1 MDIAQIAW
9 RDVVLLIAV
18 AAGVYLAFMLLRL
31 MQVGQRGQ
39 RRHALH
45 ALEIP
50 AANDASAA
58 QPEAAT
64 TELPFQFS
72 FTPLTVHTP
81 APGYQESARE
91 VEPEKP
97 VPSFAEALNN
107 SRVEQEM
114 RELRAEL
121 AALREELADM
131 QASRRVSPQ
140 YADAMA
146 LARRGFDAQGIADHC
161 GIARG
166 EAELVLSL
174 AQGVYAEQGNSK
186 GEEDYVGTE
195 HRGTVAGR

>member
-39 RRHALH
+39 RKHALH

-50 AANDASAA
+50 AANDAAAA
-58 QPEAAT
+58 QPQAD
-64 TELPFQFS
+64 TEEMPFHFPL
-72 FTPLTVHTP
+72 TPLTVHTP
-81 APGYQESARE
+81 APGYQESTRE
-91 VEPEKP
+91 AAPEQAA
-97 VPSFAEALNN
+97 PSFAETLNN

-114 RELRAEL
+114 REMRAEL

-131 QASRRVSPQ
+131 QAARRVSPQ

-174 AQGVYAEQGNSK
+174 AQGVYAEQGNSR
-186 GEEDYVGTE
+186 GEDDYVGTE
-195 HRGTVAGR
+195 RGTVAGR

>member
-18 AAGVYLAFMLLRL
+18 AAGIYLAFSLLRL
-31 MQVGQRGQ
+31 LQVGQR
-39 RRHALH
+39 RHRKPVMDTSSF
-45 ALEIP
+45 P
-50 AANDASAA
+50 AAEDTSVTKS
-58 QPEAAT
+58 EVGT
-64 TELPFQFS
+64 EELPFQFPL
-72 FTPLTVHTP
+72 TPLTVHSP
-81 APGYQESARE
+81 VPGYQTQARE
-91 VEPEKP
+91 AEAASPA
-97 VPSFAEALNN
+97 PSFAETLSN
-107 SRVEQEM
+107 SRVEQEV
-114 RELRAEL
+114 RELRVEL

-174 AQGVYAEQGNSK
+174 ANGVYGQQGSNE
-186 GEEDYVGTE
+186 GEDEHVGTE
-195 HRGTVAGR
+195 QRDTVAGR

>member
-39 RRHALH
+39 RKHALH

-50 AANDASAA
+50 AANDSAAA
-58 QPEAAT
+58 QPQAD
-64 TELPFQFS
+64 TEEMPFHFPL
-72 FTPLTVHTP
+72 TPLTVHTP
-81 APGYQESARE
+81 APGYQESTRE
-91 VEPEKP
+91 AEAEQAA
-97 VPSFAEALNN
+97 PSFAETLNN
-107 SRVEQEM
+107 SRTEQEL
-114 RELRAEL
+114 RELRAEV
-121 AALREELADM
+121 AALREELADV

-186 GEEDYVGTE
+186 GEDDYVGTE